1 MRCVVFAAMTGTL
14 FVTGLQASWAAA
26 QPDQRTMTATIRDFR
41 GAFDISGNPNPDGHP
56 DFEQFDFRPDGFG
69 KPDVAISALP
79 PFYTITF
86 KDRFPKEY
94 FPPTINPHDID
105 PSYPNLDIS
114 TGGNDQTRKVEPGI
128 VESTLGLDRNP
139 VYKGQS
145 NPGFYKSTHDAARF
159 NQWYNDTTDVNLSHD
174 IDLTLVDND
183 SDGIFTLSDQ
193 TFFPLDNP
201 AVIAGDIGGADT
213 GGFTGYGNEGR
224 DHNYSFT
231 MELHDTPVYN
241 GGETFRFVGDDDVF
255 LFINGQLVMDLGG
268 VHNPL
273 PEGSPFVVNLDD
285 LGLTKGQAFDFDF
298 FYAERN
304 TSKSTI
310 LMETSIL
317 LGEGGGTPPPPPPP
331 PPPPAIPLPAA
342 AWMALSA
349 LGGLGVVSKLRRR
362 LS

>member
-1 MRCVVFAAMTGTL
+1 MRCAVLVAMAGTL
-14 FVTGLQASWAAA
+14 LVTGMQVSWAITQA
-26 QPDQRTMTATIRDFR
+26 DQRTLTGTVRDFK
-41 GAFDISGNPNPDGHP
+41 GAFDISGNPNPGGHP
-56 DFEQFDFRPDGFG
+56 DFEQFDFDPNGFG
-69 KPDVAISALP
+69 KPIITPTSLP
-79 PFYTITF
+79 PFYTIIF
-86 KDRFPKEY
+86 NNRFPKEY

-105 PSYPNLDIS
+105 PSYPNLTVN

-128 VESTLGLDRNP
+128 VESTLGLDGKP

-145 NPGFYKSTHDAARF
+145 NPGFYKSTHDAASF
-159 NQWYNDTTDVNLSHD
+159 NQWYNDVSGINLSHD
-174 IDLTLVDND
+174 IALTLVDGD
-183 SDGIFTLSDQ
+183 GDGIFTLSDQ
-193 TFFPLDNP
+193 TFFPLDDP
-201 AVIAGDIGGADT
+201 AVIPGDVGSADA
-213 GGFTGYGNEGR
+213 GGFTGFGDEGR

-231 MELHDTPVYN
+231 LELHDKPVYN

-273 PEGSPFVVNLDD
+273 PEGNPFVVNLDD

-304 TSKSTI
+304 TIKSTI
-310 LMETSIL
+310 MMETSIV
-317 LGEGGGTPPPPPPP
+317 LGEGNGTPPPPPP

-349 LGGLGVVSKLRRR
+349 LGGMGAWSKMRRR
-362 LS
+362 HS